1 MEDLFN
7 VPILEELYDSRC
19 ENFETYIMKKSNDS
33 QMKLSKITDNFEEV
47 LKIIPTEKKKMIN
60 DLLEKSYKD
69 MLDFSTYWGK
79 QYYKL
84 GILDG
89 KRLKTELKENKKIIE
104 YDESFINDYSS
115 DFDDFFERY
124 KRKELRKDGR
134 YREILSKI
142 SKLKDKNPN
151 ILNYLENNEI
161 KEFTKDEIEA
171 LLEIIN
177 LNEERVAMEI
187 KGVFRLGIRE
197 ANL

>member
-33 QMKLSKITDNFEEV
+33 QIKLSKITDNFDEV
-47 LKIIPTEKKKMIN
+47 LKMIPTKKKKMIN
-60 DLLEKSYKD
+60 DLLEKAYKD

>member
-33 QMKLSKITDNFEEV
+33 QIKLSKITDNFDEV
-47 LKIIPTEKKKMIN
+47 LKMIPTKKKKMIN
-60 DLLEKSYKD
+60 DLLEKAYKD

-89 KRLKTELKENKKIIE
+89 KRLNTELKENKKIIE

-124 KRKELRKDGR
+124 KRKELRKNSR
-134 YREILSKI
+134 YKEILSRI
-142 SKLKDKNPN
+142 SELKNKNPK

-161 KEFTKDEIEA
+161 EDFSKEDKQD

-187 KGVFRLGIRE
+187 KSVFRLGIRE
-197 ANL
+197 ATL